1 MVVKK
6 EKTVR
11 KATRRP
17 AKTAKKA
24 AKALKNELPVRK
36 TTSIC
41 PDCNRIIKADIF
53 ERDAKIWI
61 RKTCPKHG
69 EVEDLYWGSADLYRK
84 AERFAHDGKG
94 IDNPNVKKKD
104 PVCPKDC
111 GLCSLHKSHT
121 ALGNLVVTNRCD
133 LSCFYCFF
141 YAKRLGYVYQPTLKQ
156 LDDMIKTLVSE
167 KPVACNAIQVTGG
180 EPCLR
185 DDLIDIIKLCKKHG
199 VDHIQLNTN
208 GIRIS
213 QDLEFLKEARANEL
227 NTLYL
232 SFDGV
237 TPKTNPKNHW
247 EIPGVL
253 DNCRKADVRAVL
265 VPTVIRGKNDH
276 ELGSILKFG
285 FNNIDIV
292 RGVNFQPVSLVGK
305 ISKADRMKMRIT
317 IPDTIEKIEEQTGG
331 EVSREDFYPVPTPYP
346 FTRFAEALT
355 GIPQYEL
362 SSHFACGMGTYVF
375 KDGKKMIPITRFVD
389 VEGLFDYLNKSA
401 SYLEHGKNKYI
412 VGAKILFRIRSF
424 IDKEKEPKGLNL
436 GKILFNA
443 LIKHDYKALKVF
455 HYKTLLLGLMHFQDK
470 YNFDMERVK
479 RCCIHNAMSDGRIIP
494 FCTFNVL
501 PEWYRD
507 VDQESQ
513 GVSFDQWEKK
523 TGQTMNDH
531 LYRRDAKKLVASPL
545 YKKAYAEFLK

>member
-6 EKTVR
+6 KET
-11 KATRRP
+11 ATRSP
-17 AKTAKKA
+17 ANQTAKTATRA
-24 AKALKNELPVRK
+24 QGNELPVK
-36 TTSIC
+36 ETTSIC
-41 PDCNRIIKADIF
+41 PECNRTIKANIF
-53 ERDAKIWI
+53 ERDVKIWI
-61 RKTCPKHG
+61 RKTCPEHG
-69 EVEDLYWGSADLYRK
+69 EVEDLYWGSADMYRK

-94 IDNPNVKKKD
+94 IDYPNVKKKE
-104 PVCPKDC
+104 PVCPADC

-121 ALGNLVVTNRCD
+121 ALANLVATNRCD
-133 LSCFYCFF
+133 LSCYYCFF
-141 YAKRLGYVYQPTLKQ
+141 YAKRLGYVYEPTLNQ

-167 KPVACNAIQVTGG
+167 KPVACNAIQITGG

-199 VDHIQLNTN
+199 VEHMQLSTN

-213 QDLEFLKEARANEL
+213 QDHEFLKEARTNGL

-232 SFDGV
+232 SFDGI

-253 DNCRKADVRAVL
+253 DNCRKSGVHAAL

-276 ELGSILKFG
+276 EIGSIIKFG

-292 RGVNFQPVSLVGK
+292 RGVNFQPVSLIGK
-305 ISKADRMKMRIT
+305 ISKADRKKMRIT
-317 IPDTIEKIEEQTGG
+317 IPDVIEKIEQQTEG
-331 EVSREDFYPVPTPYP
+331 EVSREDFYPVPSPYP

-355 GIPQYEL
+355 GLPQYEL

-375 KDGKKMIPITRFVD
+375 KDGEKMVPITRFVD

-401 SYLEHGKNKYI
+401 FDLERGKNKYI
-412 VGAKILFRIRSF
+412 VGAKVLLKIRSF
-424 IDKEKEPKGLNL
+424 IDKVKEPKGLNL
-436 GKILFNA
+436 GKMLFNA
-443 LIKHDYKALKVF
+443 LIKHDYKALEVF
-455 HYKTLLLGLMHFQDK
+455 HYKSFFLGLMHFQDK

-479 RCCIHNAMSDGRIIP
+479 RCCIHNAMTDGRLIP

-507 VDQESQ
+507 ADQESQ
-513 GVSFDQWEKK
+513 GVSFDLWKKK
-523 TGQTMNDH
+523 TGRTIKDD
-531 LYRRDAKKLVASPL
+531 LYRRDVKKLVASPL
-545 YKKAYAEFLK
+545 YKKAYAGFLE

>member
-6 EKTVR
+6 KKTVR
-11 KATRRP
+11 KPTRMPVKSDR
-17 AKTAKKA
+17 
-24 AKALKNELPVRK
+24 NESPVRK

-94 IDNPNVKKKD
+94 INNPNVKKKD
-104 PVCPKDC
+104 PVCPNDC

-121 ALGNLVVTNRCD
+121 ALANLVVTSRCD

-141 YAKRLGYVYQPTLKQ
+141 YAKRLGYVYEPTLKQ
-156 LDDMIKTLVSE
+156 LDGMIKTLVSE

-185 DDLIDIIKLCKKHG
+185 HDLIDIIKLCKKHG
-199 VDHIQLNTN
+199 VEHVQLNTN
-208 GIRIS
+208 GIRLS

-227 NTLYL
+227 NSIYL

-253 DNCRKADVRAVL
+253 DNCRKADIGAVL

-285 FNNIDIV
+285 FNNIDVV
-292 RGVNFQPVSLVGK
+292 RGVTFQPVSLVGK

-317 IPDTIEKIEEQTGG
+317 IPDIIEKIEEQTEG
-331 EVSREDFYPVPTPYP
+331 EVSKEDFYPVPTTYP

-355 GIPQYEL
+355 GIPQYDL

-375 KDGKKMIPITRFVD
+375 KDGKKMVPITRFVD

-401 SYLEHGKNKYI
+401 SDLERGKKKTI
-412 VGAKILFRIRSF
+412 IGAKILFGIRSF
-424 IDKEKEPKGLNL
+424 INKE
-436 GKILFNA
+436 
-443 LIKHDYKALKVF
+443 
-455 HYKTLLLGLMHFQDK
+455 
-470 YNFDMERVK
+470 
-479 RCCIHNAMSDGRIIP
+479 
-494 FCTFNVL
+494 
-501 PEWYRD
+501 
-507 VDQESQ
+507 
-513 GVSFDQWEKK
+513 
-523 TGQTMNDH
+523 
-531 LYRRDAKKLVASPL
+531 
-545 YKKAYAEFLK
+545 

>member
-6 EKTVR
+6 KKTVR
-11 KATRRP
+11 KATRSP
-17 AKTAKKA
+17 AKTVKKA
-24 AKALKNELPVRK
+24 AKTLRNESPVRK

-84 AERFAHDGKG
+84 AERFAHDGRG
-94 IDNPNVKKKD
+94 VDNPNVKKKD

-111 GLCSLHKSHT
+111 GLCNLHKSHT
-121 ALGNLVVTNRCD
+121 ALGNLVVTSRCD
-133 LSCFYCFF
+133 LSCWYCF
-141 YAKRLGYVYQPTLKQ
+141 YYSKRLGYVYEPTLKQ
-156 LDDMIKTLVSE
+156 LDGMIKMLVSG

-180 EPCLR
+180 EPALR
-185 DDLIDIIKLCKKHG
+185 DDLLDIIKLCRTHG
-199 VDHIQLNTN
+199 VEHIQLNTN

-213 QDLEFLKEARANEL
+213 QNLAFLKEARAHEMT
-227 NTLYL
+227 TLYL

-253 DNCRKADVRAVL
+253 DNCRKADVGVVL
-265 VPTVIRGKNDH
+265 VPTVIQGRNDH

-285 FNNIDIV
+285 FDNIDVV
-292 RGVNFQPVSLVGK
+292 RGINFQPVSLVGR
-305 ISKADRMKMRIT
+305 ISKANRMKMRIT
-317 IPDTIEKIEEQTGG
+317 IPDVLEKIEEQTGG
-331 EVSREDFYPVPTPYP
+331 QITREDFYPVPTPYP

-355 GIPQYEL
+355 GIPQYDL
-362 SSHFACGMGTYVF
+362 SAHFACGMGTYVF
-375 KDGKKMIPITRFVD
+375 KDGEKMVPITRFVD
-389 VEGLFDYLNKSA
+389 VEGLFDYLNKLA
-401 SYLEHGKNKYI
+401 SDLERGKNKVI
-412 VGAKILFRIRSF
+412 VGAKTLFRLRSF
-424 IDKEKEPKGLNL
+424 IDKKKGPKNLNL

-443 LIKHDYKALKVF
+443 LIRHDYEALAEF
-455 HYKTLLLGLMHFQDK
+455 HYKTLLLALMHFQDK

-479 RCCIHNAMSDGRIIP
+479 RCCVHNAMSDGRIIP
-494 FCTFNVL
+494 FCTFNAI

-507 VDQESQ
+507 VSQESQ
-513 GVSFDQWEKK
+513 GVSFDQWKKK
-523 TGQTMNDH
+523 TGRTMNDD
-531 LYRRDAKKLVASPL
+531 LYRRDAKKLTASPL
-545 YKKAYAEFLK
+545 YKKTYAGFLK